1 MSVSTFFL
9 IKDNLSR
16 SQIKAEITKV
26 IKKKGLDQME
36 EFFKSKD
43 VALWGES
50 KSQNFLLDNLY
61 LTIYHDST
69 MLGYGK
75 IKNQIKRWYSP
86 SQISLQ
92 HNIKKCRELL
102 CRWAV
107 DHLFPPGDSK
117 EWDKTAVVCR
127 FKDDFKG
134 ANLWM
139 DSSDFPKEGIR
150 KYSRKGRDWSYK
162 LNRPGR
168 RYMVICDAKR
178 RIRFKFGGYS
188 CKTYD
193 GDFLEAKKEFLE
205 LVLKDGVILA
215 DNHFSLGRKLFQ
227 NVKFLVNYKEKKD
240 NSFDN
245 STEEVI
251 NLTKKQKEFNKKH
264 RHARARVESPFA
276 DLKNKFKCFTKPFRD
291 GDEQMDF
298 AVTYAMGFHNIN
310 IK

>member
-1 MSVSTFFL
+1 
-9 IKDNLSR
+9 
-16 SQIKAEITKV
+16 
-26 IKKKGLDQME
+26 ME
-36 EFFKSKD
+36 NYFKSKD
-43 VALWGES
+43 VSLWGES
-50 KSQNFLLDNLY
+50 KTENFLLDNLY
-61 LTIYHDST
+61 LTIYKDIS
-69 MLGYGK
+69 MKGYGV
-75 IKNQIKRWYSP
+75 IKNKIKRWYSP
-86 SQISLQ
+86 SQISLT
-92 HNIKKCRELL
+92 HNVKKCRELL

-107 DHLFPPGDSK
+107 DHLFPTGDSK
-117 EWDKTAVVCR
+117 EWDKTAVTCR

-139 DSSDFPKEGIR
+139 DSTDFPKEGIR
-150 KYSRKGRDWSYK
+150 KYSRKGREWSYK

-193 GDFLEAKKEFLE
+193 GDFLEAKQEYLDEK
-205 LVLKDGVILA
+205 LKGGVVLA
-215 DNHFSLGRKLFQ
+215 DNHFMNGKKIFK

-245 STEEVI
+245 STQEVV

-264 RHARARVESPFA
+264 RHARARVESPFGL
-276 DLKNKFKCFTKPFRD
+276 LKTNFKSLSIPFRD
-291 GDEQMDF
+291 GDEQMDYL
-298 AVTYAMGFHNIN
+298 VTYAMGFHNIN